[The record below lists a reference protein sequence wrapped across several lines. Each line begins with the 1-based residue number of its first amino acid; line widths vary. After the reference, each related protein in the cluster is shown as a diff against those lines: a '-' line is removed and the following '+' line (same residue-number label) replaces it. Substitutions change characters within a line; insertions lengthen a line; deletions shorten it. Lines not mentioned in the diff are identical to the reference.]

1 MIEVRTIA
9 YSEMGLFDEQLSN
22 LLNEGWEVLHIQHS
36 NDWSAATLKRFRI
49 EVDEDF

>member
-22 LLNEGWEVLHIQHS
+22 LLNEGWQEIKKAYRYQQ
-36 NDWSAATLKRFRI
+36 
-49 EVDEDF
+49 